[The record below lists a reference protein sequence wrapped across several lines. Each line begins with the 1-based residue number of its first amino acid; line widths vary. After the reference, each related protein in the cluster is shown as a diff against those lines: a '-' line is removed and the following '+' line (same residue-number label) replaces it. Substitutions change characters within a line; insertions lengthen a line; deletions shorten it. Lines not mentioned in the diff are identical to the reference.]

1 MKKWY
6 LTGLGITLSNGDD
19 LRKDT
24 FAKRLF
30 RCPDIVAW
38 LVKTCVQ
45 EFQEMEPSEIIGGW
59 LSKANLRIG
68 TEPVGQDVI
77 RPSVPAIGTEDK
89 SVTDGTVY
97 YDFRTELAL
106 PGAPPK
112 APLLILDMEMQKDY
126 ENWLVIHKRVI
137 YYPCR
142 LVSRQP
148 GELMDGREDYARLC
162 RVCSIWILP
171 VVPSHMANR
180 VLRICQRVED
190 MSDGHAKPAG
200 PMPDALME
208 SWMLCL
214 RDGCPPKRGRNG
226 LWLMYVLLTK
236 TMPSA
241 QKMEILEMDFGIKTT
256 KELKEMFTYDDYLK
270 AEYRKEGEAQ
280 GIKKGEAQGIKK
292 GEAKG
297 RNEMMLQTYTN
308 MKNKNYKDGDICSL
322 LGISLYKLRQIKKL
336 AQEATTL

>member
-6 LTGLGITLSNGDD
+6 LTDLGITLSNGDD

-77 RPSVPAIGTEDK
+77 RPGVPAIGTEDK

-171 VVPSHMANR
+171 VVPRRMANR
-180 VLRICQRVED
+180 ILRIHQRVED
-190 MSDGHAKPAG
+190 MSD
-200 PMPDALME
+200 
-208 SWMLCL
+208 
-214 RDGCPPKRGRNG
+214 
-226 LWLMYVLLTK
+226 
-236 TMPSA
+236 
-241 QKMEILEMDFGIKTT
+241 
-256 KELKEMFTYDDYLK
+256 
-270 AEYRKEGEAQ
+270 
-280 GIKKGEAQGIKK
+280 
-292 GEAKG
+292 
-297 RNEMMLQTYTN
+297 
-308 MKNKNYKDGDICSL
+308 
-322 LGISLYKLRQIKKL
+322 
-336 AQEATTL
+336 